1 MKLNLIE
8 FKGYTSYKDYNSFT
22 VPQGITG
29 IVGSIGD
36 IDGKSNGCIV
46 GDSIINVNRG
56 KLGKKY
62 IIKEMYLAFRGEKT
76 HKNAKSP
83 WDLSTPT
90 YVRSFNGNTIQLH
103 EIKTVVYSGKKEIY
117 ELMLENGR
125 TLKATADHKIMTRGG
140 WCSLINLRKDITE
153 VMCDTLKSKKS
164 EVYKDKSRDL
174 EIYTIPYHKYANKV
188 TKDKYARGGYSVY
201 SRLPK
206 HRLIYEAYLNN
217 VSYDEYLTV
226 LKNDYETSKGL
237 KFIDPKK
244 YDIHHKDFNHYNND
258 ISNLEL
264 LTKNEHQQI
273 HGQTNFKNFN
283 QGIPVFSLVKD
294 IQYIGIEDT
303 YDIICKDPH
312 RNFVANGIVIH
323 NSGKS
328 SAITALRFALFGS
341 GTYDRVEEVWNDRLD
356 PKEDAFTKI
365 DFSLIGC
372 NYTITRGRKGKSGTY
387 LDVFQGK
394 ERCGDSIAESQAF
407 IDNLLGM
414 DEKLFTASVFFS
426 QGDLAA
432 FIELLPGKRRE
443 YLDTL
448 LNLEIW
454 RGAHKKSKTAYKQT
468 LDSIES
474 NKRTHLNK
482 TLELNKLVDET
493 ELLQLDMA
501 QLPVYEKQKAEQ
513 SIELD
518 NLKNLEKTQT
528 SIKEYED
535 LLTTNKLELDKV
547 ISKKSMIEG
556 DILGIEENYKQ
567 VTGELHEFDEFN
579 LDQKTLEVIKLQE
592 ELVKI
597 NDGISIQESGRK
609 TASDNLLIIS
619 TIIKRLE
626 SDKSILSV
634 GNCDRCRK
642 PITEDDVLKRITEID
657 KEIQNQVEF
666 SAGWLKSI
674 ETFDKIIK
682 VGEQSRDSN
691 IILYSE
697 LKSKIDKFFEISS
710 TAAGS
715 LKKYEETKKRYS
727 DDLISTEQRIKELQA
742 LVDNYNNKIKKLKL
756 QLPKDTLV
764 DISSIRE
771 KILDLDNKIVEIH
784 TKNGRLQQ
792 LNKLIVSLQED
803 IKNIESTLKELEKKL
818 YYLDVLVKA
827 FKDIPTN
834 LFKKSISAIE
844 LFSNEIIQGILPKF
858 KVKIYE
864 DETKETRPLIV
875 AFEVDGKYRNYKLL
889 SGGQKSIC
897 AIGLRIGFSKI
908 IAQKSKV
915 SLNFLVLDEIF
926 GSLDDFN
933 RSEVMKTLT
942 SLVKHFPQI
951 LVITHTGENTIFPNL
966 LKVQMDSFGISTIS

>member
-36 IDGKSNGCIV
+36 IDGKSNG
-46 GDSIINVNRG
+46 
-56 KLGKKY
+56 
-62 IIKEMYLAFRGEKT
+62 
-76 HKNAKSP
+76 
-83 WDLSTPT
+83 
-90 YVRSFNGNTIQLH
+90 
-103 EIKTVVYSGKKEIY
+103 
-117 ELMLENGR
+117 
-125 TLKATADHKIMTRGG
+125 
-140 WCSLINLRKDITE
+140 
-153 VMCDTLKSKKS
+153 
-164 EVYKDKSRDL
+164 
-174 EIYTIPYHKYANKV
+174 
-188 TKDKYARGGYSVY
+188 
-201 SRLPK
+201 
-206 HRLIYEAYLNN
+206 
-217 VSYDEYLTV
+217 
-226 LKNDYETSKGL
+226 
-237 KFIDPKK
+237 
-244 YDIHHKDFNHYNND
+244 
-258 ISNLEL
+258 
-264 LTKNEHQQI
+264 
-273 HGQTNFKNFN
+273 
-283 QGIPVFSLVKD
+283 
-294 IQYIGIEDT
+294 
-303 YDIICKDPH
+303 
-312 RNFVANGIVIH
+312 
-323 NSGKS
+323 SGKS

-454 RGAHKKSKTAYKQT
+454 RGAHKKSKTVYKQT
-468 LDSIES
+468 SDSIES

-482 TLELNKLVDET
+482 KLELDKLIDEI
-493 ELLQLDMA
+493 ELLQLDVVK
-501 QLPVYEKQKAEQ
+501 LPVYEVKRGEY
-513 SIELD
+513 STELE

-528 SIKEYED
+528 SIKEYVG
-535 LLTTNKLELDKV
+535 LNITNNFMLAQTTTRKITLKKDILELEEAY
-547 ISKKSMIEG
+547 KKTKE
-556 DILGIEENYKQ
+556 
-567 VTGELHEFDEFN
+567 ELHEFDEFN
-579 LDQKTLEVIKLQE
+579 LDQKTVEVIKLQDK
-592 ELVKI
+592 LVKI
-597 NDGISIQESGRK
+597 NDEISLQESGRK
-609 TASDNLLIIS
+609 TASDTLLITS
-619 TIIKRLE
+619 TTIKRLE

-634 GNCDRCRK
+634 GNCDRCKK
-642 PITEDDVLKRITEID
+642 PITEDDVLRYITEID
-657 KEIQNQVEF
+657 KEIQRQIEF
-666 SAGWLKSI
+666 NAGWLKSI

-682 VGEQSRDSN
+682 VAKQSRDSN
-691 IILYSE
+691 ITLYSE
-697 LKSKIDKFFEISS
+697 LKSKIDKFSGISS
-710 TAAGS
+710 IAGDAH
-715 LKKYEETKKRYS
+715 KKYEETKKRYS
-727 DDLISTEQRIKELQA
+727 DDLTSTEQRIIELQV
-742 LVDNYNNKIKKLKL
+742 LVDTYNNKIEELKL
-756 QLPKDTLV
+756 QLPKDILV

-771 KILDLDNKIVEIH
+771 KILDLDNKIVGIH

-792 LNKLIVSLQED
+792 LNKLVVSLQED

-966 LKVQMDSFGISTIS
+966 LKVQMDSFGTSTIS